1 VNAFHAQSEEIEIQP
16 PLVDEQISGP
26 VQISLNLH
34 RRRHLTPLQKAMV
47 AAKYRE
53 YFDKA
58 AKERMQERKGNQP
71 GARVENLPHLENA
84 GTSRKLSVRCPPFH
98 KDLQFKAD
106 LAEKT
111 VVELLREKVIEILQS
126 P

>member
-1 VNAFHAQSEEIEIQP
+1 MNLSPFLLP
-16 PLVDEQISGP
+16 P
-26 VQISLNLH
+26 
-34 RRRHLTPLQKAMV
+34 QKAMV

-98 KDLQFKAD
+98 VKKLTIEITDAAHQYLLRIQLEKKLSNSDRTTIKDLAGD
-106 LAEKT
+106 YISECLENRNKT
-111 VVELLREKVIEILQS
+111 KTPS
-126 P
+126 K

>member
-1 VNAFHAQSEEIEIQP
+1 MNLSPFLLP
-16 PLVDEQISGP
+16 P
-26 VQISLNLH
+26 
-34 RRRHLTPLQKAMV
+34 QKAMV

-98 KDLQFKAD
+98 AQRSRIMPVFCGMFGRL
-106 LAEKT
+106 T
-111 VVELLREKVIEILQS
+111 T
-126 P
+126 